1 MWIECASLTGSG
13 YVTARDSFIGGSRIS
28 ADTKGS
34 GGRIAVYQRQATDF
48 SDFPKSRILTQRMT
62 YATPG
67 TVYLESA
74 DTSSGTDLYVI
85 GTGNNTS
92 LKTVF
97 PMPADGSDYSIYT
110 NLNIHVGIA
119 SFLSIGRL
127 TGGAP
132 VEVRSLSVENTGM
145 AETVAGCDLSVRSG
159 LSIASNSSLASA
171 GGDDLVFSGAEDA
184 TLYGLSRISGFA
196 AIVCTNA
203 GKALLF
209 GSAANDTLT
218 VEATSSLL
226 LEGTAAEPVRLWPV
240 DALSTWQVN
249 LSSSAASSVK
259 YVSVSNSNASAGTT
273 VLAID
278 STDLGGNNYWSF
290 STDIEPGETIVWT
303 GGVSTDWTD
312 GANWDRGR
320 VPVETDDV
328 VIERAGEFD
337 PTLSSGTYLF
347 NRVRIRPNAALTL
360 DGATL
365 TVTNLMLNSGTL
377 EFAGAETLYLT
388 GDAFFT
394 NGTVVAAQSYVR
406 IAGSGAQ
413 TIDFGNTSVGKV
425 YVENPVGPINFAG
438 HGFAAKSFNCA
449 AASSVVMRFEPGALY
464 DFEQCYVNSSDA
476 GASITLASRSYG
488 SRWRLKV
495 YENATGFGR
504 VAVSDCDASAGEVAY
519 AGRNSA
525 DEGNNVN
532 WDFSTDVAVWTGGA
546 SGDFDDA
553 ANWSSGAVPS
563 NSTHVAI
570 IAGDG
575 AAVAVTIQAASSAS
589 VGTLVLGAGTGG
601 SASLLARGP
610 IVVAGDAEVRTNC
623 TLTLNAYNDTGAAPN
638 VISNADAVEGIGD
651 SADAA
656 KKKLGRLAGFD
667 ELNVI
672 SSPSSSG
679 SGSGA
684 ATGLAGGG
692 GGLDFGSMTPDTS
705 GVSEFADKVKGI
717 INDLTSWVRDH
728 IAVITATI
736 SGIFTGFLV
745 FTKVNSILEGFQAM
759 LGLTNASVIATSLIV
774 AAVIAAI
781 VAALV
786 YLWQTSED
794 FRKAVIDAVNAVMS
808 ILNNIWDN
816 VLKPIAAFLLDV
828 FNSVLVPIAKFLAS
842 VFVQAVNTVI
852 QVVLAIWTNIL
863 APFVNFLVDILAK
876 AIKGVTD
883 IWEYWKP
890 IIMGVMAV
898 VQWAWD
904 TVLKPLANFF
914 TTILVGAVQG
924 FGYSIQTVFNG
935 VKKVFSGVIDF
946 VTGVFTGNWKKA
958 WNGIV
963 DIFTGIFQGISGVVK
978 APINTVIGIVNAAID
993 KINGFGFSVPDWVP
1007 IIGGRSF
1014 RVNVP
1019 KLNYLARGG
1028 IVNKQSLNMLAEG
1041 NNPEA
1046 VIPLKRDLSAI
1057 QQIAD
1062 LITENMGPA
1071 NNSGV
1076 YEINLIL
1083 EDGSVLA
1090 RKVIKE
1096 IKDYKKV
1103 TGFSPI

>member
-1 MWIECASLTGSG
+1 MNNAMTVAELQVVLTAKLNDYQKQLDEAKKKTTDMASKVEQQTNRVKTAFSKVGATLKTALSVVAITKFVQAINNWVNKSMSAAAASDRLAVTMRNATDASDGQIQAIRDLTQEYEKLG
-13 YVTARDSFIGGSRIS
+13 VVS
-28 ADTKGS
+28 ADAQQAGAQELATYVGQANSVRKMLPVLNDMVAQQYGYNATAEEATQIATMLGKVLQGQTGALS
-34 GGRIAVYQRQATDF
+34 RYGYYFDEAQEKLLKYGTEEQRVATLAEVVSDSVGGMNMALGATPQGRIVQLRNNFAQLGKT
-48 SDFPKSRILTQRMT
+48 
-62 YATPG
+62 
-67 TVYLESA
+67 
-74 DTSSGTDLYVI
+74 I
-85 GTGNNTS
+85 GS
-92 LKTVF
+92 LV
-97 PMPADGSDYSIYT
+97 T
-110 NLNIHVGIA
+110 NLLQPILGYLNLIITK
-119 SFLSIGRL
+119 LIQ
-127 TGGAP
+127 
-132 VEVRSLSVENTGM
+132 
-145 AETVAGCDLSVRSG
+145 
-159 LSIASNSSLASA
+159 I
-171 GGDDLVFSGAEDA
+171 
-184 TLYGLSRISGFA
+184 I
-196 AIVCTNA
+196 
-203 GKALLF
+203 
-209 GSAANDTLT
+209 SAANAFIQTFF
-218 VEATSSLL
+218 
-226 LEGTAAEPVRLWPV
+226 GI
-240 DALSTWQVN
+240 
-249 LSSSAASSVK
+249 
-259 YVSVSNSNASAGTT
+259 SNA
-273 VLAID
+273 V
-278 STDLGGNNYWSF
+278 
-290 STDIEPGETIVWT
+290 
-303 GGVSTDWTD
+303 
-312 GANWDRGR
+312 
-320 VPVETDDV
+320 
-328 VIERAGEFD
+328 
-337 PTLSSGTYLF
+337 
-347 NRVRIRPNAALTL
+347 
-360 DGATL
+360 
-365 TVTNLMLNSGTL
+365 
-377 EFAGAETLYLT
+377 
-388 GDAFFT
+388 
-394 NGTVVAAQSYVR
+394 
-406 IAGSGAQ
+406 
-413 TIDFGNTSVGKV
+413 
-425 YVENPVGPINFAG
+425 
-438 HGFAAKSFNCA
+438 
-449 AASSVVMRFEPGALY
+449 
-464 DFEQCYVNSSDA
+464 
-476 GASITLASRSYG
+476 
-488 SRWRLKV
+488 
-495 YENATGFGR
+495 
-504 VAVSDCDASAGEVAY
+504 
-519 AGRNSA
+519 
-525 DEGNNVN
+525 
-532 WDFSTDVAVWTGGA
+532 
-546 SGDFDDA
+546 
-553 ANWSSGAVPS
+553 
-563 NSTHVAI
+563 
-570 IAGDG
+570 
-575 AAVAVTIQAASSAS
+575 S
-589 VGTLVLGAGTGG
+589 VGTGAIVSGAD
-601 SASLLARGP
+601 SAS
-610 IVVAGDAEVRTNC
+610 
-623 TLTLNAYNDTGAAPN
+623 
-638 VISNADAVEGIGD
+638 DAVEGIGD

-1071 NNSGV
+1071 NNGGV

-1103 TGFSPI
+1103 TGLSPI

>member
-1 MWIECASLTGSG
+1 MNNAMTVAELQVVLTAKLNDYQKQLDEAKKKTTDMASKVEQQTNRVKTAFSKVGATLKTALSVVAITKFVQAINNWVNKSMSAAAASDRLAVTMRNATDASDGQIQAIRDLTQEYEKLG
-13 YVTARDSFIGGSRIS
+13 VVS
-28 ADTKGS
+28 ADAQQAGAQELATYVGQANSVRKMLPVLNDMVAQQYGYNATAEEATQIATMLGKVLQGQTGALS
-34 GGRIAVYQRQATDF
+34 RYGYYFDEAQEKLLKYGTEEQRVATLAEVVSDSVGGMNMALGATPQGRIVQLRNNFAQLGET
-48 SDFPKSRILTQRMT
+48 
-62 YATPG
+62 
-67 TVYLESA
+67 
-74 DTSSGTDLYVI
+74 I
-85 GTGNNTS
+85 GS
-92 LKTVF
+92 LV
-97 PMPADGSDYSIYT
+97 T
-110 NLNIHVGIA
+110 NLLQPILGYLNLIITK
-119 SFLSIGRL
+119 LIQ
-127 TGGAP
+127 
-132 VEVRSLSVENTGM
+132 
-145 AETVAGCDLSVRSG
+145 
-159 LSIASNSSLASA
+159 I
-171 GGDDLVFSGAEDA
+171 
-184 TLYGLSRISGFA
+184 I
-196 AIVCTNA
+196 
-203 GKALLF
+203 
-209 GSAANDTLT
+209 SAANAFIQTFF
-218 VEATSSLL
+218 
-226 LEGTAAEPVRLWPV
+226 GI
-240 DALSTWQVN
+240 
-249 LSSSAASSVK
+249 
-259 YVSVSNSNASAGTT
+259 SNA
-273 VLAID
+273 V
-278 STDLGGNNYWSF
+278 
-290 STDIEPGETIVWT
+290 
-303 GGVSTDWTD
+303 
-312 GANWDRGR
+312 
-320 VPVETDDV
+320 
-328 VIERAGEFD
+328 
-337 PTLSSGTYLF
+337 
-347 NRVRIRPNAALTL
+347 
-360 DGATL
+360 
-365 TVTNLMLNSGTL
+365 
-377 EFAGAETLYLT
+377 
-388 GDAFFT
+388 
-394 NGTVVAAQSYVR
+394 
-406 IAGSGAQ
+406 
-413 TIDFGNTSVGKV
+413 
-425 YVENPVGPINFAG
+425 
-438 HGFAAKSFNCA
+438 
-449 AASSVVMRFEPGALY
+449 
-464 DFEQCYVNSSDA
+464 
-476 GASITLASRSYG
+476 
-488 SRWRLKV
+488 
-495 YENATGFGR
+495 
-504 VAVSDCDASAGEVAY
+504 
-519 AGRNSA
+519 
-525 DEGNNVN
+525 
-532 WDFSTDVAVWTGGA
+532 
-546 SGDFDDA
+546 
-553 ANWSSGAVPS
+553 
-563 NSTHVAI
+563 
-570 IAGDG
+570 
-575 AAVAVTIQAASSAS
+575 S
-589 VGTLVLGAGTGG
+589 VGTGAIVSGAD
-601 SASLLARGP
+601 SAS
-610 IVVAGDAEVRTNC
+610 
-623 TLTLNAYNDTGAAPN
+623 
-638 VISNADAVEGIGD
+638 DAVEGIGD

>member
-1 MWIECASLTGSG
+1 MNNAMTVAELQVVLTAKLNDYQKQLDEAKKKTTDMASKVEQQTNRVKTAFSKVGATLKTALSVVAITKFVQAINNWVNKSMSAAAASDRLAVTMRNATDASDGQIQAIRDLTQEYEKLG
-13 YVTARDSFIGGSRIS
+13 VVS
-28 ADTKGS
+28 ADAQQAGAQELATYVGQANSVRKMLPVLNDMVAQQYGYNATAEEATQIATMLGKVLQGQTGALS
-34 GGRIAVYQRQATDF
+34 RYGYYFDEAQEKLLKYGTEEQRVATLAEVVSDSVGGMNMALGATPQGRIVQLRNNFAQLGKT
-48 SDFPKSRILTQRMT
+48 
-62 YATPG
+62 
-67 TVYLESA
+67 
-74 DTSSGTDLYVI
+74 I
-85 GTGNNTS
+85 GS
-92 LKTVF
+92 LV
-97 PMPADGSDYSIYT
+97 T
-110 NLNIHVGIA
+110 NLLQPILGYLNLIITK
-119 SFLSIGRL
+119 LIQ
-127 TGGAP
+127 
-132 VEVRSLSVENTGM
+132 
-145 AETVAGCDLSVRSG
+145 
-159 LSIASNSSLASA
+159 I
-171 GGDDLVFSGAEDA
+171 
-184 TLYGLSRISGFA
+184 I
-196 AIVCTNA
+196 
-203 GKALLF
+203 
-209 GSAANDTLT
+209 SAANAFIQTFF
-218 VEATSSLL
+218 
-226 LEGTAAEPVRLWPV
+226 GI
-240 DALSTWQVN
+240 
-249 LSSSAASSVK
+249 
-259 YVSVSNSNASAGTT
+259 SNA
-273 VLAID
+273 V
-278 STDLGGNNYWSF
+278 
-290 STDIEPGETIVWT
+290 
-303 GGVSTDWTD
+303 
-312 GANWDRGR
+312 
-320 VPVETDDV
+320 
-328 VIERAGEFD
+328 
-337 PTLSSGTYLF
+337 
-347 NRVRIRPNAALTL
+347 
-360 DGATL
+360 
-365 TVTNLMLNSGTL
+365 
-377 EFAGAETLYLT
+377 
-388 GDAFFT
+388 
-394 NGTVVAAQSYVR
+394 
-406 IAGSGAQ
+406 
-413 TIDFGNTSVGKV
+413 
-425 YVENPVGPINFAG
+425 
-438 HGFAAKSFNCA
+438 
-449 AASSVVMRFEPGALY
+449 
-464 DFEQCYVNSSDA
+464 
-476 GASITLASRSYG
+476 
-488 SRWRLKV
+488 
-495 YENATGFGR
+495 
-504 VAVSDCDASAGEVAY
+504 
-519 AGRNSA
+519 
-525 DEGNNVN
+525 
-532 WDFSTDVAVWTGGA
+532 
-546 SGDFDDA
+546 
-553 ANWSSGAVPS
+553 
-563 NSTHVAI
+563 
-570 IAGDG
+570 
-575 AAVAVTIQAASSAS
+575 S
-589 VGTLVLGAGTGG
+589 VGTGAIVSGAD
-601 SASLLARGP
+601 SAS
-610 IVVAGDAEVRTNC
+610 
-623 TLTLNAYNDTGAAPN
+623 
-638 VISNADAVEGIGD
+638 DAVEGIGD

-1071 NNSGV
+1071 NNGGV

>member
-1 MWIECASLTGSG
+1 MNNAMTVAELQVVLTAKLNDYQKQLDEAKKKTTDMASKVEQQTNRVKTAFSKVGATLKTALSVVAITKFVQAINNWVNKSMSAAAASDRLAVTMRNATDASDGQIQAIRDLTQEYEKLG
-13 YVTARDSFIGGSRIS
+13 VVS
-28 ADTKGS
+28 ADAQQAGAQELATYVGQANSVRKMLPVLNDMVAQQYGYNATAEEATQIATMLGKVLQGQTGALS
-34 GGRIAVYQRQATDF
+34 RYGYYFDEAQEKLLKYGTEEQRVATLAEVVSDSVGGMNMALGATPQGRIVQLRNNFAQLGET
-48 SDFPKSRILTQRMT
+48 
-62 YATPG
+62 
-67 TVYLESA
+67 
-74 DTSSGTDLYVI
+74 I
-85 GTGNNTS
+85 GS
-92 LKTVF
+92 LV
-97 PMPADGSDYSIYT
+97 T
-110 NLNIHVGIA
+110 NLLQPILGYLNLIITK
-119 SFLSIGRL
+119 LIQ
-127 TGGAP
+127 
-132 VEVRSLSVENTGM
+132 
-145 AETVAGCDLSVRSG
+145 
-159 LSIASNSSLASA
+159 I
-171 GGDDLVFSGAEDA
+171 
-184 TLYGLSRISGFA
+184 I
-196 AIVCTNA
+196 
-203 GKALLF
+203 
-209 GSAANDTLT
+209 SAANAFIQTFF
-218 VEATSSLL
+218 
-226 LEGTAAEPVRLWPV
+226 GI
-240 DALSTWQVN
+240 
-249 LSSSAASSVK
+249 
-259 YVSVSNSNASAGTT
+259 SNA
-273 VLAID
+273 V
-278 STDLGGNNYWSF
+278 
-290 STDIEPGETIVWT
+290 
-303 GGVSTDWTD
+303 
-312 GANWDRGR
+312 
-320 VPVETDDV
+320 
-328 VIERAGEFD
+328 
-337 PTLSSGTYLF
+337 
-347 NRVRIRPNAALTL
+347 
-360 DGATL
+360 
-365 TVTNLMLNSGTL
+365 
-377 EFAGAETLYLT
+377 
-388 GDAFFT
+388 
-394 NGTVVAAQSYVR
+394 
-406 IAGSGAQ
+406 
-413 TIDFGNTSVGKV
+413 
-425 YVENPVGPINFAG
+425 
-438 HGFAAKSFNCA
+438 
-449 AASSVVMRFEPGALY
+449 
-464 DFEQCYVNSSDA
+464 
-476 GASITLASRSYG
+476 
-488 SRWRLKV
+488 
-495 YENATGFGR
+495 
-504 VAVSDCDASAGEVAY
+504 
-519 AGRNSA
+519 
-525 DEGNNVN
+525 
-532 WDFSTDVAVWTGGA
+532 
-546 SGDFDDA
+546 
-553 ANWSSGAVPS
+553 
-563 NSTHVAI
+563 
-570 IAGDG
+570 
-575 AAVAVTIQAASSAS
+575 S
-589 VGTLVLGAGTGG
+589 VGTGAIVSGAD
-601 SASLLARGP
+601 SAS
-610 IVVAGDAEVRTNC
+610 
-623 TLTLNAYNDTGAAPN
+623 
-638 VISNADAVEGIGD
+638 DAVEGIGD

-1028 IVNKQSLNMLAEG
+1028 IVSKQSLNMLAEG

-1071 NNSGV
+1071 NNGGV

-1103 TGFSPI
+1103 TGLSPI

>member
-1 MWIECASLTGSG
+1 MNNAMTVAELQVVLTAKLNDYQKQLDEAKKKTTDMASKVEQQTNRVKTAFSKVGATLKTALSVVAITKFVQAINNWVNKSMSAAAASDRLAVTMRNATDASDGQIQAIRDLTQEYEKLG
-13 YVTARDSFIGGSRIS
+13 VVS
-28 ADTKGS
+28 ADAQQAGAQELATYVGQANSVRKMLPVLNDMVAQQYGYNATAEEATQIATMLGKVLQGQTGALS
-34 GGRIAVYQRQATDF
+34 RYGYYFDEAQEKLLKYGTEEQRVATLAEVVSDSVGGMNMALGATPQGRIVQLRNNFAQLGET
-48 SDFPKSRILTQRMT
+48 
-62 YATPG
+62 
-67 TVYLESA
+67 
-74 DTSSGTDLYVI
+74 I
-85 GTGNNTS
+85 GS
-92 LKTVF
+92 LV
-97 PMPADGSDYSIYT
+97 T
-110 NLNIHVGIA
+110 NLLQPILGYLNLIITK
-119 SFLSIGRL
+119 LIQ
-127 TGGAP
+127 
-132 VEVRSLSVENTGM
+132 
-145 AETVAGCDLSVRSG
+145 
-159 LSIASNSSLASA
+159 I
-171 GGDDLVFSGAEDA
+171 
-184 TLYGLSRISGFA
+184 I
-196 AIVCTNA
+196 
-203 GKALLF
+203 
-209 GSAANDTLT
+209 SAANAFIQTFF
-218 VEATSSLL
+218 
-226 LEGTAAEPVRLWPV
+226 GI
-240 DALSTWQVN
+240 
-249 LSSSAASSVK
+249 
-259 YVSVSNSNASAGTT
+259 SNA
-273 VLAID
+273 V
-278 STDLGGNNYWSF
+278 
-290 STDIEPGETIVWT
+290 
-303 GGVSTDWTD
+303 
-312 GANWDRGR
+312 
-320 VPVETDDV
+320 
-328 VIERAGEFD
+328 
-337 PTLSSGTYLF
+337 
-347 NRVRIRPNAALTL
+347 
-360 DGATL
+360 
-365 TVTNLMLNSGTL
+365 
-377 EFAGAETLYLT
+377 
-388 GDAFFT
+388 
-394 NGTVVAAQSYVR
+394 
-406 IAGSGAQ
+406 
-413 TIDFGNTSVGKV
+413 
-425 YVENPVGPINFAG
+425 
-438 HGFAAKSFNCA
+438 
-449 AASSVVMRFEPGALY
+449 
-464 DFEQCYVNSSDA
+464 
-476 GASITLASRSYG
+476 
-488 SRWRLKV
+488 
-495 YENATGFGR
+495 
-504 VAVSDCDASAGEVAY
+504 
-519 AGRNSA
+519 
-525 DEGNNVN
+525 
-532 WDFSTDVAVWTGGA
+532 
-546 SGDFDDA
+546 
-553 ANWSSGAVPS
+553 
-563 NSTHVAI
+563 
-570 IAGDG
+570 
-575 AAVAVTIQAASSAS
+575 S
-589 VGTLVLGAGTGG
+589 VGTGAIVSGAD
-601 SASLLARGP
+601 SAS
-610 IVVAGDAEVRTNC
+610 
-623 TLTLNAYNDTGAAPN
+623 
-638 VISNADAVEGIGD
+638 DAVEGIGD

-1071 NNSGV
+1071 NNGGV

-1103 TGFSPI
+1103 TGLSPI

>member
-1 MWIECASLTGSG
+1 MNNAMTVAELQVVLTAKLNDYQKQLDEAKKKTTDMASKVEQQTNRVKTAFSKVGATLKTALSVVAITKFVQAINNWVNKSMSAAAASDRLAVTMRNATDASDGQIQAIRDLTQEYEKLGVVSAAAQQAGAQELATYVGQANSVRKMLPVLNDMVAQQYG
-13 YVTARDSFIGGSRIS
+13 YNATAEEATQIATMLGKVLQGQTGALSRYGYYFDEAQEKLLKYGTEEQRVATLAEVVSDSVGGMNM
-28 ADTKGS
+28 ALGATPQ
-34 GGRIAVYQRQATDF
+34 GRIVQLRNNFAQLGKT
-48 SDFPKSRILTQRMT
+48 
-62 YATPG
+62 
-67 TVYLESA
+67 
-74 DTSSGTDLYVI
+74 I
-85 GTGNNTS
+85 GS
-92 LKTVF
+92 LV
-97 PMPADGSDYSIYT
+97 T
-110 NLNIHVGIA
+110 NLLQPILGYLNLIITK
-119 SFLSIGRL
+119 LIQ
-127 TGGAP
+127 
-132 VEVRSLSVENTGM
+132 
-145 AETVAGCDLSVRSG
+145 
-159 LSIASNSSLASA
+159 I
-171 GGDDLVFSGAEDA
+171 
-184 TLYGLSRISGFA
+184 I
-196 AIVCTNA
+196 
-203 GKALLF
+203 
-209 GSAANDTLT
+209 SAANAFIQTFF
-218 VEATSSLL
+218 
-226 LEGTAAEPVRLWPV
+226 GI
-240 DALSTWQVN
+240 
-249 LSSSAASSVK
+249 
-259 YVSVSNSNASAGTT
+259 SNA
-273 VLAID
+273 V
-278 STDLGGNNYWSF
+278 
-290 STDIEPGETIVWT
+290 
-303 GGVSTDWTD
+303 
-312 GANWDRGR
+312 
-320 VPVETDDV
+320 
-328 VIERAGEFD
+328 
-337 PTLSSGTYLF
+337 
-347 NRVRIRPNAALTL
+347 
-360 DGATL
+360 
-365 TVTNLMLNSGTL
+365 
-377 EFAGAETLYLT
+377 
-388 GDAFFT
+388 
-394 NGTVVAAQSYVR
+394 
-406 IAGSGAQ
+406 
-413 TIDFGNTSVGKV
+413 
-425 YVENPVGPINFAG
+425 
-438 HGFAAKSFNCA
+438 
-449 AASSVVMRFEPGALY
+449 
-464 DFEQCYVNSSDA
+464 
-476 GASITLASRSYG
+476 
-488 SRWRLKV
+488 
-495 YENATGFGR
+495 
-504 VAVSDCDASAGEVAY
+504 
-519 AGRNSA
+519 
-525 DEGNNVN
+525 
-532 WDFSTDVAVWTGGA
+532 
-546 SGDFDDA
+546 
-553 ANWSSGAVPS
+553 
-563 NSTHVAI
+563 
-570 IAGDG
+570 
-575 AAVAVTIQAASSAS
+575 S
-589 VGTLVLGAGTGG
+589 VGTGAIVSGAD
-601 SASLLARGP
+601 SAS
-610 IVVAGDAEVRTNC
+610 
-623 TLTLNAYNDTGAAPN
+623 
-638 VISNADAVEGIGD
+638 DAVEGIGD

>member
-1 MWIECASLTGSG
+1 MNNAMTVAEVQVVLTAKLNDYQKQLDEAKKKTTDMASKVEQQTNRVKTAFSKVGATLKTALSVVAITKFVQAINNWVNKSMSAAAASDRLAVTMRNATDASDGQIQAIRDLTQEYEKLG
-13 YVTARDSFIGGSRIS
+13 VVS
-28 ADTKGS
+28 ADAQQAGAQELATYVGQANSVRKMLPVLNDMVAQQYGYNATAEEATQIATMLGKVLQGQTGALS
-34 GGRIAVYQRQATDF
+34 RYGYYFDEAQEKLLKYGTEEQRVATLAEVVSDSVGGMNMALGATPQGRIVQLRNNFAQLGET
-48 SDFPKSRILTQRMT
+48 
-62 YATPG
+62 
-67 TVYLESA
+67 
-74 DTSSGTDLYVI
+74 I
-85 GTGNNTS
+85 GS
-92 LKTVF
+92 LV
-97 PMPADGSDYSIYT
+97 T
-110 NLNIHVGIA
+110 NLLQPILGYLNLIITK
-119 SFLSIGRL
+119 LIQ
-127 TGGAP
+127 
-132 VEVRSLSVENTGM
+132 
-145 AETVAGCDLSVRSG
+145 
-159 LSIASNSSLASA
+159 I
-171 GGDDLVFSGAEDA
+171 
-184 TLYGLSRISGFA
+184 I
-196 AIVCTNA
+196 
-203 GKALLF
+203 
-209 GSAANDTLT
+209 SAANAFIQTFF
-218 VEATSSLL
+218 
-226 LEGTAAEPVRLWPV
+226 GI
-240 DALSTWQVN
+240 
-249 LSSSAASSVK
+249 
-259 YVSVSNSNASAGTT
+259 SNA
-273 VLAID
+273 V
-278 STDLGGNNYWSF
+278 
-290 STDIEPGETIVWT
+290 
-303 GGVSTDWTD
+303 
-312 GANWDRGR
+312 
-320 VPVETDDV
+320 
-328 VIERAGEFD
+328 
-337 PTLSSGTYLF
+337 
-347 NRVRIRPNAALTL
+347 
-360 DGATL
+360 
-365 TVTNLMLNSGTL
+365 
-377 EFAGAETLYLT
+377 
-388 GDAFFT
+388 
-394 NGTVVAAQSYVR
+394 
-406 IAGSGAQ
+406 
-413 TIDFGNTSVGKV
+413 
-425 YVENPVGPINFAG
+425 
-438 HGFAAKSFNCA
+438 
-449 AASSVVMRFEPGALY
+449 
-464 DFEQCYVNSSDA
+464 
-476 GASITLASRSYG
+476 
-488 SRWRLKV
+488 
-495 YENATGFGR
+495 
-504 VAVSDCDASAGEVAY
+504 
-519 AGRNSA
+519 
-525 DEGNNVN
+525 
-532 WDFSTDVAVWTGGA
+532 
-546 SGDFDDA
+546 
-553 ANWSSGAVPS
+553 
-563 NSTHVAI
+563 
-570 IAGDG
+570 
-575 AAVAVTIQAASSAS
+575 S
-589 VGTLVLGAGTGG
+589 VGTGAIVSGAD
-601 SASLLARGP
+601 SAS
-610 IVVAGDAEVRTNC
+610 
-623 TLTLNAYNDTGAAPN
+623 
-638 VISNADAVEGIGD
+638 DAVEGIGD

-842 VFVQAVNTVI
+842 VFVQAVNTVSQI
-852 QVVLAIWTNIL
+852 VLAIWTNIL

>member
-1 MWIECASLTGSG
+1 MNNAMTVAELQVVLTAKLNDYQKQLDEAKKKTTDMASKVEQQTNRVKTAFSKVGATLKTALSVVAITKFVQAINNWVNKSMSAAAASDRLAVTMRNATDASDGQIQAIRDLTQEYEKLGVVSAVAQQAGAQELATYVGQANSVRKMLPVLNDMVAQQYG
-13 YVTARDSFIGGSRIS
+13 YNATAEEATQIATMLGKVLQGQTGALSRYGYYFDEAQEKLLKYGTEEQRVATLAEIVSDSVGGMNM
-28 ADTKGS
+28 ALGATPQ
-34 GGRIAVYQRQATDF
+34 GRIVQLRNNFAQLGKT
-48 SDFPKSRILTQRMT
+48 
-62 YATPG
+62 
-67 TVYLESA
+67 
-74 DTSSGTDLYVI
+74 I
-85 GTGNNTS
+85 GS
-92 LKTVF
+92 LV
-97 PMPADGSDYSIYT
+97 T
-110 NLNIHVGIA
+110 NLLQPILGYLNLIITK
-119 SFLSIGRL
+119 LIQ
-127 TGGAP
+127 
-132 VEVRSLSVENTGM
+132 
-145 AETVAGCDLSVRSG
+145 
-159 LSIASNSSLASA
+159 I
-171 GGDDLVFSGAEDA
+171 
-184 TLYGLSRISGFA
+184 I
-196 AIVCTNA
+196 
-203 GKALLF
+203 
-209 GSAANDTLT
+209 SAANAFIQTFF
-218 VEATSSLL
+218 
-226 LEGTAAEPVRLWPV
+226 GI
-240 DALSTWQVN
+240 
-249 LSSSAASSVK
+249 
-259 YVSVSNSNASAGTT
+259 SNA
-273 VLAID
+273 V
-278 STDLGGNNYWSF
+278 
-290 STDIEPGETIVWT
+290 
-303 GGVSTDWTD
+303 
-312 GANWDRGR
+312 
-320 VPVETDDV
+320 
-328 VIERAGEFD
+328 
-337 PTLSSGTYLF
+337 
-347 NRVRIRPNAALTL
+347 
-360 DGATL
+360 
-365 TVTNLMLNSGTL
+365 
-377 EFAGAETLYLT
+377 
-388 GDAFFT
+388 
-394 NGTVVAAQSYVR
+394 
-406 IAGSGAQ
+406 
-413 TIDFGNTSVGKV
+413 
-425 YVENPVGPINFAG
+425 
-438 HGFAAKSFNCA
+438 
-449 AASSVVMRFEPGALY
+449 
-464 DFEQCYVNSSDA
+464 
-476 GASITLASRSYG
+476 
-488 SRWRLKV
+488 
-495 YENATGFGR
+495 
-504 VAVSDCDASAGEVAY
+504 
-519 AGRNSA
+519 
-525 DEGNNVN
+525 
-532 WDFSTDVAVWTGGA
+532 
-546 SGDFDDA
+546 
-553 ANWSSGAVPS
+553 
-563 NSTHVAI
+563 
-570 IAGDG
+570 
-575 AAVAVTIQAASSAS
+575 S
-589 VGTLVLGAGTGG
+589 VGTGAIVSGAD
-601 SASLLARGP
+601 SAS
-610 IVVAGDAEVRTNC
+610 
-623 TLTLNAYNDTGAAPN
+623 
-638 VISNADAVEGIGD
+638 DAVEGIGD

-1028 IVNKQSLNMLAEG
+1028 IVSKQSLNMLAEG

-1071 NNSGV
+1071 NNGGV

-1103 TGFSPI
+1103 TGLSPI

>member
-1 MWIECASLTGSG
+1 MNNAMTVAELQVVLTAKLNDYQKQLDEAKKKTTDMASKVEQQTNRVKTAFSKVGATLKTALSVVAITKFVQAINNWVNKSMSAAAASDRLAVTMRNATDASDGQIQAIRDLTQEYEKLG
-13 YVTARDSFIGGSRIS
+13 VVS
-28 ADTKGS
+28 ADAQQAGAQELATYVGQANSVRKMLPVLNDMVAQQYGYNATAEEATQIATMLGKVLQGQTGALS
-34 GGRIAVYQRQATDF
+34 RYGYYFDEAQEKLLKYGTEEQRVATLAEVVSDSVGGMNMALGATPQGRIVQLRNNFAQLGKT
-48 SDFPKSRILTQRMT
+48 
-62 YATPG
+62 
-67 TVYLESA
+67 
-74 DTSSGTDLYVI
+74 I
-85 GTGNNTS
+85 GS
-92 LKTVF
+92 LV
-97 PMPADGSDYSIYT
+97 T
-110 NLNIHVGIA
+110 NLLQPILGYLNLIITK
-119 SFLSIGRL
+119 LIQ
-127 TGGAP
+127 
-132 VEVRSLSVENTGM
+132 
-145 AETVAGCDLSVRSG
+145 
-159 LSIASNSSLASA
+159 I
-171 GGDDLVFSGAEDA
+171 
-184 TLYGLSRISGFA
+184 I
-196 AIVCTNA
+196 
-203 GKALLF
+203 
-209 GSAANDTLT
+209 SAANAFIQTFF
-218 VEATSSLL
+218 
-226 LEGTAAEPVRLWPV
+226 GI
-240 DALSTWQVN
+240 
-249 LSSSAASSVK
+249 
-259 YVSVSNSNASAGTT
+259 SNA
-273 VLAID
+273 V
-278 STDLGGNNYWSF
+278 
-290 STDIEPGETIVWT
+290 
-303 GGVSTDWTD
+303 
-312 GANWDRGR
+312 
-320 VPVETDDV
+320 
-328 VIERAGEFD
+328 
-337 PTLSSGTYLF
+337 
-347 NRVRIRPNAALTL
+347 
-360 DGATL
+360 
-365 TVTNLMLNSGTL
+365 
-377 EFAGAETLYLT
+377 
-388 GDAFFT
+388 
-394 NGTVVAAQSYVR
+394 
-406 IAGSGAQ
+406 
-413 TIDFGNTSVGKV
+413 
-425 YVENPVGPINFAG
+425 
-438 HGFAAKSFNCA
+438 
-449 AASSVVMRFEPGALY
+449 
-464 DFEQCYVNSSDA
+464 
-476 GASITLASRSYG
+476 
-488 SRWRLKV
+488 
-495 YENATGFGR
+495 
-504 VAVSDCDASAGEVAY
+504 
-519 AGRNSA
+519 
-525 DEGNNVN
+525 
-532 WDFSTDVAVWTGGA
+532 
-546 SGDFDDA
+546 
-553 ANWSSGAVPS
+553 
-563 NSTHVAI
+563 
-570 IAGDG
+570 
-575 AAVAVTIQAASSAS
+575 S
-589 VGTLVLGAGTGG
+589 VGTGAIVSGAD
-601 SASLLARGP
+601 SAS
-610 IVVAGDAEVRTNC
+610 
-623 TLTLNAYNDTGAAPN
+623 
-638 VISNADAVEGIGD
+638 DAVEGIGD

>member
-1 MWIECASLTGSG
+1 MNNAMTVAELQVVLTAKLNDYQKQLDEAKKKTTDMASKVEQQTNRVKTAFSKVGATLKTALSVVAITKFVQAINNWVNKSMSAAAASDRLAVTMRNATDASDGQIQAIRDLTQEYEKLG
-13 YVTARDSFIGGSRIS
+13 VVS
-28 ADTKGS
+28 ADAQQAGAQELATYVGQANSVRKMLPVLNDMVAQQYGYNATAEEATQIATMLGKVLQGQTGALS
-34 GGRIAVYQRQATDF
+34 RYGYYFDEAQEKLLKYGTEEQRVATLAEVVSDSVGGMNMALGATPQGRIVQLRNNFAQLGET
-48 SDFPKSRILTQRMT
+48 
-62 YATPG
+62 
-67 TVYLESA
+67 
-74 DTSSGTDLYVI
+74 I
-85 GTGNNTS
+85 GS
-92 LKTVF
+92 LV
-97 PMPADGSDYSIYT
+97 T
-110 NLNIHVGIA
+110 NLLQPILGYLNLIITK
-119 SFLSIGRL
+119 LIQ
-127 TGGAP
+127 
-132 VEVRSLSVENTGM
+132 
-145 AETVAGCDLSVRSG
+145 
-159 LSIASNSSLASA
+159 I
-171 GGDDLVFSGAEDA
+171 
-184 TLYGLSRISGFA
+184 I
-196 AIVCTNA
+196 
-203 GKALLF
+203 
-209 GSAANDTLT
+209 SAANAFIQTFF
-218 VEATSSLL
+218 
-226 LEGTAAEPVRLWPV
+226 GI
-240 DALSTWQVN
+240 
-249 LSSSAASSVK
+249 
-259 YVSVSNSNASAGTT
+259 SNA
-273 VLAID
+273 V
-278 STDLGGNNYWSF
+278 
-290 STDIEPGETIVWT
+290 
-303 GGVSTDWTD
+303 
-312 GANWDRGR
+312 
-320 VPVETDDV
+320 
-328 VIERAGEFD
+328 
-337 PTLSSGTYLF
+337 
-347 NRVRIRPNAALTL
+347 
-360 DGATL
+360 
-365 TVTNLMLNSGTL
+365 
-377 EFAGAETLYLT
+377 
-388 GDAFFT
+388 
-394 NGTVVAAQSYVR
+394 
-406 IAGSGAQ
+406 
-413 TIDFGNTSVGKV
+413 
-425 YVENPVGPINFAG
+425 
-438 HGFAAKSFNCA
+438 
-449 AASSVVMRFEPGALY
+449 
-464 DFEQCYVNSSDA
+464 
-476 GASITLASRSYG
+476 
-488 SRWRLKV
+488 
-495 YENATGFGR
+495 
-504 VAVSDCDASAGEVAY
+504 
-519 AGRNSA
+519 
-525 DEGNNVN
+525 
-532 WDFSTDVAVWTGGA
+532 
-546 SGDFDDA
+546 
-553 ANWSSGAVPS
+553 
-563 NSTHVAI
+563 
-570 IAGDG
+570 
-575 AAVAVTIQAASSAS
+575 S
-589 VGTLVLGAGTGG
+589 VGTGAIVSGAD
-601 SASLLARGP
+601 SAS
-610 IVVAGDAEVRTNC
+610 
-623 TLTLNAYNDTGAAPN
+623 
-638 VISNADAVEGIGD
+638 DAVEGIGD

-876 AIKGVTD
+876 AIEGITD

-890 IIMGVMAV
+890 IIIGVMAV

-1028 IVNKQSLNMLAEG
+1028 IVSKQSLNMLAEG

>member
-1 MWIECASLTGSG
+1 MNNAMTVAELQVVLTAKLNDYQKQLDEAKKKTTDMASKVEQQTNRVKTAFSKVGATLKTALSVVAITKFVQAINNWVNKSMSAAAASDRLAVTMRNATDASDGQIQAIRDLTQEYEKLGVVSAVAQQAGAQELATYVGQANSVRKMLPVLNDMVAQQYG
-13 YVTARDSFIGGSRIS
+13 YNATAEEATQIATMLGKVLQGQTGALSRYGYYFDEAQEKLLKYGTEEQRVATLAEVVSDSVGGMNM
-28 ADTKGS
+28 ALGATPQ
-34 GGRIAVYQRQATDF
+34 GRIVQLRNNFAQLGET
-48 SDFPKSRILTQRMT
+48 
-62 YATPG
+62 
-67 TVYLESA
+67 
-74 DTSSGTDLYVI
+74 I
-85 GTGNNTS
+85 GS
-92 LKTVF
+92 LV
-97 PMPADGSDYSIYT
+97 T
-110 NLNIHVGIA
+110 NLLQPILGYLNLIITK
-119 SFLSIGRL
+119 LIQ
-127 TGGAP
+127 
-132 VEVRSLSVENTGM
+132 
-145 AETVAGCDLSVRSG
+145 
-159 LSIASNSSLASA
+159 I
-171 GGDDLVFSGAEDA
+171 
-184 TLYGLSRISGFA
+184 I
-196 AIVCTNA
+196 
-203 GKALLF
+203 
-209 GSAANDTLT
+209 SAANAFIQTFF
-218 VEATSSLL
+218 
-226 LEGTAAEPVRLWPV
+226 GI
-240 DALSTWQVN
+240 
-249 LSSSAASSVK
+249 
-259 YVSVSNSNASAGTT
+259 SNA
-273 VLAID
+273 V
-278 STDLGGNNYWSF
+278 
-290 STDIEPGETIVWT
+290 
-303 GGVSTDWTD
+303 
-312 GANWDRGR
+312 
-320 VPVETDDV
+320 
-328 VIERAGEFD
+328 
-337 PTLSSGTYLF
+337 
-347 NRVRIRPNAALTL
+347 
-360 DGATL
+360 
-365 TVTNLMLNSGTL
+365 
-377 EFAGAETLYLT
+377 
-388 GDAFFT
+388 
-394 NGTVVAAQSYVR
+394 
-406 IAGSGAQ
+406 
-413 TIDFGNTSVGKV
+413 
-425 YVENPVGPINFAG
+425 
-438 HGFAAKSFNCA
+438 
-449 AASSVVMRFEPGALY
+449 
-464 DFEQCYVNSSDA
+464 
-476 GASITLASRSYG
+476 
-488 SRWRLKV
+488 
-495 YENATGFGR
+495 
-504 VAVSDCDASAGEVAY
+504 
-519 AGRNSA
+519 
-525 DEGNNVN
+525 
-532 WDFSTDVAVWTGGA
+532 
-546 SGDFDDA
+546 
-553 ANWSSGAVPS
+553 
-563 NSTHVAI
+563 
-570 IAGDG
+570 
-575 AAVAVTIQAASSAS
+575 S
-589 VGTLVLGAGTGG
+589 VGTGA
-601 SASLLARGP
+601 
-610 IVVAGDAEVRTNC
+610 IVS
-623 TLTLNAYNDTGAAPN
+623 GAD
-638 VISNADAVEGIGD
+638 SDSDAVEGIGD

-876 AIKGVTD
+876 AIEGITD

-890 IIMGVMAV
+890 IIIGVMAV

-1028 IVNKQSLNMLAEG
+1028 IVSKQSLNMLAEG

>member
-1 MWIECASLTGSG
+1 MNNAMTVAELQVVLTAKLNDYQKQLDEAKKKTTDMASKVEQQTNRVKTAFSKVGATLKTALSVVAITKFVQAINNWVNKSMSAAAASDRLAVTMRNATDASDGQIQAIRDLTQEYEKLG
-13 YVTARDSFIGGSRIS
+13 VVS
-28 ADTKGS
+28 ADAQQAGAQELATYVGQANSVRKMLPVLNDMVAQQYGYNATAEEATQIATMLGKVLQGQTGALS
-34 GGRIAVYQRQATDF
+34 RYGYYFDEAQEKLLKYGTEEQRVATLAEVVSDSVGGMNMALGATPQGRIVQLRNNFAQLGKT
-48 SDFPKSRILTQRMT
+48 
-62 YATPG
+62 
-67 TVYLESA
+67 
-74 DTSSGTDLYVI
+74 I
-85 GTGNNTS
+85 GS
-92 LKTVF
+92 LV
-97 PMPADGSDYSIYT
+97 T
-110 NLNIHVGIA
+110 NLLQPILGYLNLIITK
-119 SFLSIGRL
+119 LIQ
-127 TGGAP
+127 
-132 VEVRSLSVENTGM
+132 
-145 AETVAGCDLSVRSG
+145 
-159 LSIASNSSLASA
+159 I
-171 GGDDLVFSGAEDA
+171 
-184 TLYGLSRISGFA
+184 I
-196 AIVCTNA
+196 
-203 GKALLF
+203 
-209 GSAANDTLT
+209 SAANAFIQTFF
-218 VEATSSLL
+218 
-226 LEGTAAEPVRLWPV
+226 GI
-240 DALSTWQVN
+240 
-249 LSSSAASSVK
+249 
-259 YVSVSNSNASAGTT
+259 SNA
-273 VLAID
+273 V
-278 STDLGGNNYWSF
+278 
-290 STDIEPGETIVWT
+290 
-303 GGVSTDWTD
+303 
-312 GANWDRGR
+312 
-320 VPVETDDV
+320 
-328 VIERAGEFD
+328 
-337 PTLSSGTYLF
+337 
-347 NRVRIRPNAALTL
+347 
-360 DGATL
+360 
-365 TVTNLMLNSGTL
+365 
-377 EFAGAETLYLT
+377 
-388 GDAFFT
+388 
-394 NGTVVAAQSYVR
+394 
-406 IAGSGAQ
+406 
-413 TIDFGNTSVGKV
+413 
-425 YVENPVGPINFAG
+425 
-438 HGFAAKSFNCA
+438 
-449 AASSVVMRFEPGALY
+449 
-464 DFEQCYVNSSDA
+464 
-476 GASITLASRSYG
+476 
-488 SRWRLKV
+488 
-495 YENATGFGR
+495 
-504 VAVSDCDASAGEVAY
+504 
-519 AGRNSA
+519 
-525 DEGNNVN
+525 
-532 WDFSTDVAVWTGGA
+532 
-546 SGDFDDA
+546 
-553 ANWSSGAVPS
+553 
-563 NSTHVAI
+563 
-570 IAGDG
+570 
-575 AAVAVTIQAASSAS
+575 S
-589 VGTLVLGAGTGG
+589 VGTGAIVSGAD
-601 SASLLARGP
+601 SAS
-610 IVVAGDAEVRTNC
+610 
-623 TLTLNAYNDTGAAPN
+623 
-638 VISNADAVEGIGD
+638 DAVEGIGD

-1028 IVNKQSLNMLAEG
+1028 IVSKQSLNMLAEG

-1071 NNSGV
+1071 NNGGV

>member
-1 MWIECASLTGSG
+1 MNNAMTVAELQVVLTAKLNDYQKQLDEAKKKTTDMASKVEQQTNRVKTAFSKVGATLKTALSVVAITKFVQAINNWVNKSMSAAAASDRLAVTMRNATDASDGQIQAIRDLTQEYEKLGVVSAVAQQAGAQELATYVGQANSVRKMLPVLNDMVAQQYG
-13 YVTARDSFIGGSRIS
+13 YNATAEEATQIATMLGKVLQGQTGALSRYGYYFDEAQEKLLKYGTEEQRVATLAEIVSDSVGGMNM
-28 ADTKGS
+28 ALGATPQ
-34 GGRIAVYQRQATDF
+34 GRIVQLRNNFAQLGKT
-48 SDFPKSRILTQRMT
+48 
-62 YATPG
+62 
-67 TVYLESA
+67 
-74 DTSSGTDLYVI
+74 I
-85 GTGNNTS
+85 GS
-92 LKTVF
+92 LV
-97 PMPADGSDYSIYT
+97 T
-110 NLNIHVGIA
+110 NLLQPILGYLNLIITK
-119 SFLSIGRL
+119 LIQ
-127 TGGAP
+127 
-132 VEVRSLSVENTGM
+132 
-145 AETVAGCDLSVRSG
+145 
-159 LSIASNSSLASA
+159 I
-171 GGDDLVFSGAEDA
+171 
-184 TLYGLSRISGFA
+184 I
-196 AIVCTNA
+196 
-203 GKALLF
+203 
-209 GSAANDTLT
+209 SAANAFIQTFF
-218 VEATSSLL
+218 
-226 LEGTAAEPVRLWPV
+226 GI
-240 DALSTWQVN
+240 
-249 LSSSAASSVK
+249 
-259 YVSVSNSNASAGTT
+259 SNA
-273 VLAID
+273 V
-278 STDLGGNNYWSF
+278 
-290 STDIEPGETIVWT
+290 
-303 GGVSTDWTD
+303 
-312 GANWDRGR
+312 
-320 VPVETDDV
+320 
-328 VIERAGEFD
+328 
-337 PTLSSGTYLF
+337 
-347 NRVRIRPNAALTL
+347 
-360 DGATL
+360 
-365 TVTNLMLNSGTL
+365 
-377 EFAGAETLYLT
+377 
-388 GDAFFT
+388 
-394 NGTVVAAQSYVR
+394 
-406 IAGSGAQ
+406 
-413 TIDFGNTSVGKV
+413 
-425 YVENPVGPINFAG
+425 
-438 HGFAAKSFNCA
+438 
-449 AASSVVMRFEPGALY
+449 
-464 DFEQCYVNSSDA
+464 
-476 GASITLASRSYG
+476 
-488 SRWRLKV
+488 
-495 YENATGFGR
+495 
-504 VAVSDCDASAGEVAY
+504 
-519 AGRNSA
+519 
-525 DEGNNVN
+525 
-532 WDFSTDVAVWTGGA
+532 
-546 SGDFDDA
+546 
-553 ANWSSGAVPS
+553 
-563 NSTHVAI
+563 
-570 IAGDG
+570 
-575 AAVAVTIQAASSAS
+575 S
-589 VGTLVLGAGTGG
+589 VGTGAIVSGAD
-601 SASLLARGP
+601 SAS
-610 IVVAGDAEVRTNC
+610 
-623 TLTLNAYNDTGAAPN
+623 
-638 VISNADAVEGIGD
+638 DAVEGIGD

-705 GVSEFADKVKGI
+705 GISEFADKVKGI

-1028 IVNKQSLNMLAEG
+1028 IVSKQSLNMLAEG

-1071 NNSGV
+1071 NNGGV

-1103 TGFSPI
+1103 TGLSPI

>member
-1 MWIECASLTGSG
+1 MNNAMTVAELQVVLTAKLNDYQKQLDEAKKKTTDMASKVEQQTNRVKTAFSKVGATLKTALSVVAITKFVQAINNWVNKSMSAAAASDRLAVTMRNATDASDGQIQAIRDLTQEYEKLG
-13 YVTARDSFIGGSRIS
+13 VVS
-28 ADTKGS
+28 ADAQQAGAQELATYVGQANSVRKMLPVLNDMVAQQYGYNATAEEATQIATMLGKVLQGQTGALS
-34 GGRIAVYQRQATDF
+34 RYGYYFDEAQEKLLKYGTEEQRVATLAEIVSDSVGGMNMALGATPQGRIVQLRNNFAQLGKT
-48 SDFPKSRILTQRMT
+48 
-62 YATPG
+62 
-67 TVYLESA
+67 
-74 DTSSGTDLYVI
+74 I
-85 GTGNNTS
+85 GS
-92 LKTVF
+92 LV
-97 PMPADGSDYSIYT
+97 T
-110 NLNIHVGIA
+110 NLLQPILGYLNLIITK
-119 SFLSIGRL
+119 LIQ
-127 TGGAP
+127 
-132 VEVRSLSVENTGM
+132 
-145 AETVAGCDLSVRSG
+145 
-159 LSIASNSSLASA
+159 I
-171 GGDDLVFSGAEDA
+171 
-184 TLYGLSRISGFA
+184 I
-196 AIVCTNA
+196 
-203 GKALLF
+203 
-209 GSAANDTLT
+209 SAANAFIQTFF
-218 VEATSSLL
+218 
-226 LEGTAAEPVRLWPV
+226 GI
-240 DALSTWQVN
+240 
-249 LSSSAASSVK
+249 
-259 YVSVSNSNASAGTT
+259 SNA
-273 VLAID
+273 V
-278 STDLGGNNYWSF
+278 
-290 STDIEPGETIVWT
+290 
-303 GGVSTDWTD
+303 
-312 GANWDRGR
+312 
-320 VPVETDDV
+320 
-328 VIERAGEFD
+328 
-337 PTLSSGTYLF
+337 
-347 NRVRIRPNAALTL
+347 
-360 DGATL
+360 
-365 TVTNLMLNSGTL
+365 
-377 EFAGAETLYLT
+377 
-388 GDAFFT
+388 
-394 NGTVVAAQSYVR
+394 
-406 IAGSGAQ
+406 
-413 TIDFGNTSVGKV
+413 
-425 YVENPVGPINFAG
+425 
-438 HGFAAKSFNCA
+438 
-449 AASSVVMRFEPGALY
+449 
-464 DFEQCYVNSSDA
+464 
-476 GASITLASRSYG
+476 
-488 SRWRLKV
+488 
-495 YENATGFGR
+495 
-504 VAVSDCDASAGEVAY
+504 
-519 AGRNSA
+519 
-525 DEGNNVN
+525 
-532 WDFSTDVAVWTGGA
+532 
-546 SGDFDDA
+546 
-553 ANWSSGAVPS
+553 
-563 NSTHVAI
+563 
-570 IAGDG
+570 
-575 AAVAVTIQAASSAS
+575 S
-589 VGTLVLGAGTGG
+589 VGTGAIVSGAD
-601 SASLLARGP
+601 SAS
-610 IVVAGDAEVRTNC
+610 
-623 TLTLNAYNDTGAAPN
+623 
-638 VISNADAVEGIGD
+638 DAVEGIGD

-1028 IVNKQSLNMLAEG
+1028 IVSKQSLNMLAEG

-1071 NNSGV
+1071 NNGGV

-1103 TGFSPI
+1103 TGLSPI